1 MNRRTELDSLRG
13 LLLLVM
19 ALTHLPTRV
28 SAYANQPLG
37 FVSAAEGFVFLA
49 AFVAGSSY
57 TAAIVAEG
65 AERLRN
71 RFWTRTVRLYG
82 YHLALLAFAFTIAA
96 AFAALTG
103 RPALRN
109 LLTFYFDSPTVAII
123 SGPLLLYQPPLFDIL
138 PMYIVFL
145 ALTPFVLEAATKHG
159 WRKIIGV
166 SLVLWIVAQL
176 GVRRFVYETLVPTT
190 GLYFPLDAAG
200 SFDVLAWQ
208 FLWIAG
214 LRIGAG
220 PHGPALRAA
229 ASWRVVAPAVAVAAL
244 FFCWRHHIGALWNA
258 LEPLDPALNKW
269 DLGPLRLVNVAA
281 VGIVVARTLLPLLGW
296 LHVSVLSLLG
306 RASLQV
312 YSAHLLVCIASLAL
326 VVDDATP
333 LTLPQELLVLG
344 VTLAAMVFVA
354 RRAAAKQARAKLR
367 RRLST

>member
-19 ALTHLPTRV
+19 ALSHLPTRV

-57 TAAIVAEG
+57 SAAFLAED
-65 AERLRN
+65 AKRLHTRL
-71 RFWTRTVRLYG
+71 WTRTLKLYA

-138 PMYIVFL
+138 PMYILFL
-145 ALTPFVLEAATKHG
+145 GLTPFVLQIATKHG
-159 WRKIIGV
+159 WRKPIAV
-166 SLVLWIVAQL
+166 SFALWIVAQL
-176 GVRRFVYETLVPTT
+176 GLRRFAYETLVPAT
-190 GLYFPLDAAG
+190 GIYFPLEAAG
-200 SFDVLAWQ
+200 SFDLFAWQ

-214 LRIGAG
+214 LRIGVG
-220 PHGPALRAA
+220 PHGPGLRAA
-229 ASWRVVAPAVAVAAL
+229 SSWRVVLPAFAVAAV
-244 FFCWRHHIGALWNA
+244 FFCWRHQIGSFWSA
-258 LEPLDPALNKW
+258 LEPLHAALNKW
-269 DLGPLRLVNVAA
+269 DLGPLRLVNIAA
-281 VGIVVARTLLPLLGW
+281 VGIVIARTVLPLLGW
-296 LHVSVLSLLG
+296 LHVSVLAWLG

-312 YSAHLLVCIASLAL
+312 FTAHLLVCVGSLAL
-326 VVDDATP
+326 VVDDDTP
-333 LTLPQELLVLG
+333 LSTPQEVLVLSLA
-344 VTLAAMVFVA
+344 LAAMVFVA
-354 RRAAAKQARAKLR
+354 RRAAAKRTRAKPLHR
-367 RRLST
+367 APT